1 MKLKFRK
8 RHVVIA
14 AVNAAAIAGAAV
26 LSIAGSS
33 VASAQKYNY
42 AYERWK
48 GSGKDSYSQMSCFFN
63 SDAGFTT
70 DTIAGVRGQLLN
82 ELKNISVVPEEGQ
95 KLCPDAYSAPVGT
108 AAVKCDVTGRS
119 DAQVTAVGG
128 DFFYFRD
135 FTLIDGAF
143 FTDSDIMQDGAVI
156 DRELAWELYGSE
168 NVSGMNIY
176 INGVKCYIS
185 GVIASPETD
194 YEKKCIGKTPQ
205 AYVSY
210 DMAAQIAPEAGIDG
224 ETGFTK
230 VTCYECIIPDPVE
243 NFGLSKIKSIM
254 KTYGDN
260 VNIIRNDSRFA
271 PSKRAKE
278 LKKLPNYAVRNDGI
292 RLPWWENASRM
303 TEFRLT
309 YIYAARRV
317 LFAVPIL
324 TLIWLAILAVRSY
337 KRKKP
342 TIKKKLSDTF
352 EKIRLHFRNPQKSNT
367 TEE

>member
-82 ELKNISVVPEEGQ
+82 ELKNISVVPKEGQ

-185 GVIASPETD
+185 GVIAAPETD

-210 DMAAQIAPEAGIDG
+210 DMAD
-224 ETGFTK
+224 
-230 VTCYECIIPDPVE
+230 
-243 NFGLSKIKSIM
+243 
-254 KTYGDN
+254 
-260 VNIIRNDSRFA
+260 RSR
-271 PSKRAKE
+271 SG
-278 LKKLPNYAVRNDGI
+278 Y
-292 RLPWWENASRM
+292 
-303 TEFRLT
+303 
-309 YIYAARRV
+309 
-317 LFAVPIL
+317 
-324 TLIWLAILAVRSY
+324 
-337 KRKKP
+337 
-342 TIKKKLSDTF
+342 
-352 EKIRLHFRNPQKSNT
+352 
-367 TEE
+367 